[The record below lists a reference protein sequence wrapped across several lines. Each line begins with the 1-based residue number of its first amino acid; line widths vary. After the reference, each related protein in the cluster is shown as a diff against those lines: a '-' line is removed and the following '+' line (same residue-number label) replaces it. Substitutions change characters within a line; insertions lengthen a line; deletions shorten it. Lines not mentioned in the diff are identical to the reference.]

1 MGKVVA
7 IVNDKGGV
15 GKSTTAINLAAGLAL
30 RTRRLKPE
38 KKFAVLTIDLDPSTV
53 TTLSSIHSNAYETPD
68 SARSIVELFR
78 IKPPAE
84 PTREFVSEL
93 LKAFVRPSEYH
104 ENLWYVPTH
113 RAELRE
119 LIKHGLVQMPN
130 REVRLARILKLF
142 RWAFDYIV
150 IDTPP
155 FGEEITN
162 NALLAADCVLVPVNG
177 SNLATRGLIE
187 AVGRIKVLEAEF
199 DRRIPVLGIVAT
211 DINDDSTA
219 RAVLAELEAQFPGG
233 ILQVVRHSADVAAA
247 HSQHMDIFTY
257 RPIREG
263 AAQNTG
269 AGSSWWSESYRSS
282 REFGALVE
290 KVAQALEAEQI
301 ANVA

>member
-1 MGKVVA
+1 MGRAVA

-30 RTRRLKPE
+30 RAKWKRPE
-38 KKFAVLTIDLDPSTV
+38 KKFAVLTVDLDPSTV
-53 TTLSSIHSNAYETPD
+53 TTLSSLHSTNYEAPD
-68 SARSIVELFR
+68 SAHSIVELFK

-84 PTREFVSEL
+84 PTREYVSGL
-93 LKAFVRPSEYH
+93 LRTFVRQAELH
-104 ENLWYVPTH
+104 DNLWFIPTH

-119 LIKHGLVQMPN
+119 MIKHGLAQMPN
-130 REVRLARILKLF
+130 REIRLARILKLF
-142 RWAFDYIV
+142 RLVFDYII

-187 AVGRIKVLEAEF
+187 AVSRIKVLENEF

-219 RAVLAELEAQFPGG
+219 RAVLSELEAQYPNG
-233 ILQVVRHSADVAAA
+233 ILQIVRHTADISAA
-247 HSQHMDIFTY
+247 HSQHMDIFSY
-257 RPIREG
+257 RPARG
-263 AAQNTG
+263 DAN
-269 AGSSWWSESYRSS
+269 WWSESHRSA
-282 REFGALVE
+282 REFAALVE
-290 KVAQALEAEQI
+290 RVASAIDEEVIQ
-301 ANVA
+301 NVA

>member
-1 MGKVVA
+1 MGKAIA

-30 RTRRLKPE
+30 RSKRTKPE
-38 KKFAVLTIDLDPSTV
+38 KKFAVLVIDLDPSTV
-53 TTLSSIHSNAYETPD
+53 TTLSSIHSTGYEAAD
-68 SARSIVELFR
+68 STRSIVELFK

-84 PTREFVSEL
+84 PSREYVGEL
-93 LKAFVRPSEYH
+93 LKAFVRPAEFH
-104 ENLWYVPTH
+104 DNLWFIPTH
-113 RAELRE
+113 RVELRD
-119 LIKHGLVQMPN
+119 LIKHGLNQMPN
-130 REVRLARILKLF
+130 REIRLARIIKLL
-142 RWAFDYIV
+142 RWVFDYII

-187 AVGRIKVLEAEF
+187 AVGRIKVLEEEF
-199 DRRIPVLGIVAT
+199 DRAIPVMGIVAT

-219 RAVLAELEAQFPGG
+219 RAVLSELVTQFPNG
-233 ILQVVRHSADVAAA
+233 ILQVVRHSADFAAA

-257 RPIREG
+257 RTNRDG
-263 AAQNTG
+263 KQ
-269 AGSSWWSESYRSS
+269 WWSESFRSS

-290 KVAQALEAEQI
+290 KVAQALEEEVIQ
-301 ANVA
+301 NVT

>member
-1 MGKVVA
+1 MGKAIA

-30 RTRRLKPE
+30 RSKAKRPD
-38 KKFAVLTIDLDPSTV
+38 KKFSVLAVDLDPSTV
-53 TTLSSIHSNAYETPD
+53 TTLSSLHSTSYEVAD
-68 SARSIVELFR
+68 SEQSIVELFK

-84 PTREFVSEL
+84 PTREYVSSL
-93 LKAFVRPSEYH
+93 LRAFVRQSELH
-104 ENLWYVPTH
+104 DNLWFIPTH

-119 LIKHGLVQMPN
+119 MIKHGLAQMPN

-142 RWAFDYIV
+142 RWVFDFIV

-187 AVGRIKVLEAEF
+187 AISRIKVLEHEF

-219 RAVLAELEAQFPGG
+219 RSVLSDLEAQYPGG
-233 ILQVVRHSADVAAA
+233 ILQVVRHTADIGAA
-247 HSQHMDIFTY
+247 HSQHMDIFSY
-257 RPIREG
+257 RPARDG
-263 AAQNTG
+263 AQ
-269 AGSSWWSESYRSS
+269 WWSESHRSA
-282 REFGALVE
+282 REFAMLVE
-290 KVAQALEAEQI
+290 RVARAMEAEVIQ
-301 ANVA
+301 NVA

>member
-1 MGKVVA
+1 MGKAIA

-30 RTRRLKPE
+30 RAKKLRPE
-38 KKFAVLTIDLDPSTV
+38 KKFAVLTVDLDPSTV
-53 TTLSSIHSNAYETPD
+53 TTLSSIHSTNYETPD
-68 SARSIVELFR
+68 STRSIVELFK

-84 PTREFVSEL
+84 PTREYVNEL
-93 LKAFVRPSEYH
+93 LKAFVRPAEYH
-104 ENLWYVPTH
+104 DNLWFVPTH

-119 LIKHGLVQMPN
+119 LIKHGLAQMPN
-130 REVRLARILKLF
+130 REVRLARIMRLF
-142 RWAFDYIV
+142 RWAFDTIV

-187 AVGRIKVLEAEF
+187 AVGRIKLLENEF

-219 RAVLAELEAQFPGG
+219 RAVLSELEAQFPNG
-233 ILQVVRHSADVAAA
+233 ILQVVRHSADIGAS

-257 RPIREG
+257 RPARDG
-263 AAQNTG
+263 
-269 AGSSWWSESYRSS
+269 GSHWWSESYRSS
-282 REFGALVE
+282 REFGALAE
-290 KVAQALEAEQI
+290 KVGQALEGEVMP
-301 ANVA
+301 NVA

>member
-1 MGKVVA
+1 MGKAIA

-30 RTRRLKPE
+30 RAKRFKPD

-53 TTLSSIHSNAYETPD
+53 TTLSSLHSQNYEVAD
-68 SARSIVELFR
+68 SSHSIVELFK

-84 PTREFVSEL
+84 PTREYVSDL
-93 LKAFVRPSEYH
+93 LRAFARQSEFH
-104 ENLWYVPTH
+104 DNLWFVPTH

-119 LIKHGLVQMPN
+119 LIKHGLSQMPN
-130 REVRLARILKLF
+130 REIRLARMVRMF
-142 RWAFDYIV
+142 RWVFDYVV

-187 AVGRIKVLEAEF
+187 AVSRIKVLENEF

-219 RAVLAELEAQFPGG
+219 RAVLSELEAQYPNG
-233 ILQVVRHSADVAAA
+233 ILQIVRHSADIAAA
-247 HSQHMDIFTY
+247 HSQHMDIFSY
-257 RPIREG
+257 RPARD
-263 AAQNTG
+263 
-269 AGSSWWSESYRSS
+269 GSQWWSENHRSA

-290 KVAQALEAEQI
+290 RVVSAIEGEVIQ
-301 ANVA
+301 NVA

>member
-1 MGKVVA
+1 MGKAIA

-30 RTRRLKPE
+30 RSKQVRPE

-53 TTLSSIHSNAYETPD
+53 TTLSSIHSKNYEVPD
-68 SARSIVELFR
+68 STRSIVELFK

-84 PTREFVSEL
+84 PTREYVGEL
-93 LKAFVRPSEYH
+93 LKAFVRSSEFH
-104 ENLWYVPTH
+104 DNLWFVPTH

-119 LIKHGLVQMPN
+119 LIKHNLAQMPN
-130 REVRLARILKLF
+130 REIRLARIIKLF
-142 RWAFDYIV
+142 RRVFDYIV

-162 NALLAADCVLVPVNG
+162 NALLSSDCVLVPVNG

-187 AVGRIKVLEAEF
+187 AVGRIKVLENEF
-199 DRRIPVLGIVAT
+199 DRRIPIMGIVAT

-219 RAVLAELEAQFPGG
+219 RAVLSELETQYPGG
-233 ILQVVRHSADVAAA
+233 ILQVVRHSADIAAA

-257 RPIREG
+257 RPVRD
-263 AAQNTG
+263 
-269 AGSSWWSESYRSS
+269 GSQWFSENFRSA
-282 REFGALVE
+282 REFGQLVE
-290 KVAQALEAEQI
+290 KVAGALEEEEIQ
-301 ANVA
+301 NVA